1 MFMKGILKAITLIL
15 FVAAVAF
22 AAGCAQKATTPGN
35 ENISPANGTMTPSN
49 QIVTS
54 SNGTVPPANV
64 TTESGQ
70 VVTGNDSGKTISL
83 QNGENFTLILRE
95 NPSTGFHWD
104 LNVSKG
110 LSILSSNY
118 TQDPAPSGMA
128 GVPGNRTWVI
138 QGTAPGIQLVKG
150 MYIPP
155 GGNITGTE
163 NNFTLAVEVI

>member
-1 MFMKGILKAITLIL
+1 MKKISKAIELI
-15 FVAAVAF
+15 FVIAAVVF

-35 ENISPANGTMTPSN
+35 ENISPANGTMTPSK

-54 SNGTVPPANV
+54 PNGTVPPANM
-64 TTESGQ
+64 TTETGQ
-70 VVTGNDSGKTISL
+70 VVTGNDSGKTIHL
-83 QNGENFTLILRE
+83 QNKENFTLILSE
-95 NPSTGFHWD
+95 NPSTGFHWE

-118 TQDPAPSGMA
+118 TQDPASSGMV

-138 QGTAPGIQLVKG
+138 QGIAPGIQIVKG

-163 NNFTLAVEVI
+163 KNFALAVEVI